1 MTKSIKEISNQM
13 EGHKDKEEKI
23 TKSKENNLS
32 TMMNLKMMRL
42 VQLRIK
48 KLKNPNISATQRKI
62 MGRFRIN

>member
-1 MTKSIKEISNQM
+1 M

-23 TKSKENNLS
+23 TKSKENNLL

-48 KLKNPNISATQRKI
+48 KLKVTFFII
-62 MGRFRIN
+62 F